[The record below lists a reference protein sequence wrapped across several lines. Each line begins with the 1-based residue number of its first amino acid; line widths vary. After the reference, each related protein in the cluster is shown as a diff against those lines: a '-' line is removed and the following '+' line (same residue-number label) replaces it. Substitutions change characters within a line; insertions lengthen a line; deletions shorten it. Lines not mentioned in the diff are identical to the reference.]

1 LVASAGEVN
10 HIRAVLA
17 DEVGNLELYTARSA
31 IVEIDG
37 RKAGTADDTG
47 RLLIRNVKAGRRNL
61 RIFAEG
67 YHERKDEVWI
77 ESGET
82 LTSTLDLDAA
92 IRLDA
97 ASGALPA
104 FTLVRTL
111 LGFPA
116 NHVSS
121 VAFTADGKWVMA
133 GNDGGGSH
141 VLRIWETT
149 TGREV
154 RALYDDR
161 STVGSILC
169 APDLAWCASQHSTQG
184 YPSLRV
190 WDPNTGKEQRRFQN
204 GEQGEGGGVEWVSP
218 DGKRLLVSH
227 FSRSDDGARYTLM
240 LDTSTW
246 SPLFK
251 VPHEGGAMNPNASVF
266 VTMGETIQFWDART
280 GKKVPSPISAVGVD
294 AQFSPDGRWLAVQDA
309 NGQQIQVWEVATGC
323 MGPRLG
329 TKDDDIYS
337 FAFSPDG
344 RFLVTTGREVVIWDF
359 ATTSPIQRL
368 GFGSAVAVSPGREL
382 DRGGRRTNCQALA
395 KAGSNPL
402 GLAVSRAAVLRIKA
416 PVVRQRI
423 GGERPIVER
432 NAALTGK

>member
-1 LVASAGEVN
+1 V
-10 HIRAVLA
+10 
-17 DEVGNLELYTARSA
+17 T
-31 IVEIDG
+31 
-37 RKAGTADDTG
+37 T
-47 RLLIRNVKAGRRNL
+47 
-61 RIFAEG
+61 
-67 YHERKDEVWI
+67 
-77 ESGET
+77 
-82 LTSTLDLDAA
+82 TLDLEAA
-92 IRLDA
+92 IRLEP

-116 NHVSS
+116 NNVSS
-121 VAFTADGKWVMA
+121 VAFTPDGKWVMA
-133 GNDGGGSH
+133 GNNGGGSH
-141 VLRIWETT
+141 VLRIWEIT

-154 RALYDDR
+154 RALYDDS

-169 APDLAWCASQHSTQG
+169 APDLAWCASHHSTSG

-190 WDPNTGKEQRRFQN
+190 WDPNTGKEQRRFRN
-204 GEQGEGGGVEWVSP
+204 GEQGEGGRVEWISP

-227 FSRSDDGARYTLM
+227 FSRSDDAARYTLM

-251 VPHEGGAMNPNASVF
+251 VPHEGGAMNPNATVF
-266 VTMGETIQFWDART
+266 VTMGEPIQLWDART

-309 NGQQIQVWEVATGC
+309 NGQMQVWEVATGR

-329 TKDDDIYS
+329 TKDDYIYS

-344 RFLVTTGREVVIWDF
+344 RLLVTTGREVVIRDF

-368 GFGSAVAVSPGREL
+368 GFGSAVAVSQDGNWIAV
-382 DRGGRRTNCQALA
+382 GGEQTVKLWQR
-395 KAGSNPL
+395 
-402 GLAVSRAAVLRIKA
+402 RAATR
-416 PVVRQRI
+416 
-423 GGERPIVER
+423 
-432 NAALTGK
+432 